1 MLLVALLAC
10 KDACPDDAPVALE
23 LGTGS
28 DAYRPMADGAE
39 LTGIMGP
46 QFGWHF
52 ELALRGAGF
61 TDDAEVQIGVDLPD
75 APPNHSW
82 YVPFERPDFPDDD
95 ARFELFWTTVGRLL
109 RSPVRFTSR
118 RHRWLF
124 CFEVTDVHLEMMLE
138 GGWTHVQ
145 HPIEPS
151 RGPNLNP
158 GGRVVR
164 VWTSSPWA
172 TGKSQRRE
180 PAGDGTP

>member
-1 MLLVALLAC
+1 MNETALNCAHELLQRLAEVMPDADLHVERTPMYWRIRVPTAPPTPFHFLLY
-10 KDACPDDAPVALE
+10 V
-23 LGTGS
+23 
-28 DAYRPMADGAE
+28 Y
-39 LTGIMGP
+39 
-46 QFGWHF
+46 
-52 ELALRGAGF
+52 
-61 TDDAEVQIGVDLPD
+61 DDAEVQIGVDLPD

-180 PAGDGTP
+180 PAGDGSP

>member
-1 MLLVALLAC
+1 MNETALRYAHDLHQRLASLM
-10 KDACPDDAPVALE
+10 P
-23 LGTGS
+23 
-28 DAYRPMADGAE
+28 GAE
-39 LTGIMGP
+39 LSIERAAAYWRIRVPTAP
-46 QFGWHF
+46 PTTFHF
-52 ELALRGAGF
+52 LLYVY
-61 TDDAEVQIGVDLPD
+61 DDAEVQIGVDLPG

-158 GGRVVR
+158 RGRVVR

-172 TGKSQRRE
+172 TGDPHRRE
-180 PAGDGTP
+180 PGGDGPP